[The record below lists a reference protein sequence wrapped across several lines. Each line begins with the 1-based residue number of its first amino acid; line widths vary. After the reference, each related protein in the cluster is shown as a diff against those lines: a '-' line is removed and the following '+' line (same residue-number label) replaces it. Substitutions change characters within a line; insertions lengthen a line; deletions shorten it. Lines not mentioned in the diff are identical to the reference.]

1 LKGIR
6 DVPHCSSI
14 SIITKY
20 IMLAICLVLAPFSAH
35 SAELPQKYQE
45 GGTVLALR
53 GQGIL
58 NYAIFF
64 DVYQAGLYM
73 PAGTPSN
80 QVLKD
85 VAKRLELHYNYDIAA
100 KDIVTAAREILA
112 RNWEPEILAAENEK
126 LDLIN
131 RTYVDVGPGDS
142 YALTYLPGRGT
153 ELSLNGKPQVT
164 IPGAQFGALM
174 FSIWLGKEPL
184 EAGLRDTLLGYD

>member
-1 LKGIR
+1 MIPKALL
-6 DVPHCSSI
+6 
-14 SIITKY
+14 
-20 IMLAICLVLAPFSAH
+20 LALCLVLAPIDAH

-45 GGTVLALR
+45 GSTILALR

-58 NYAIFF
+58 TYAIFF
-64 DVYQAGLYM
+64 DVYRAGLYM
-73 PAGTPSN
+73 PSQTPSD
-80 QVLKD
+80 QVLED

-100 KDIVTAAREILA
+100 KDIVTAAQEILA
-112 RNWEPEILAAENEK
+112 RNWAPEVLAAEKEK
-126 LDLIN
+126 LELIN
-131 RTYVDVGPGDS
+131 RTYVDVAPGDS

-184 EAGLRDTLLGYD
+184 DAGLRDTLLGYD